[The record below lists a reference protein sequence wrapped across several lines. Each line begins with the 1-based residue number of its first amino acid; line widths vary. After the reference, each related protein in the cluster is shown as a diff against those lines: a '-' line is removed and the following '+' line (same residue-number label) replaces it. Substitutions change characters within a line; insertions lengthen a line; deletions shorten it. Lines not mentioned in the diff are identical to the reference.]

1 MKSFKGKKLLILGGS
16 KISCEIVNQA
26 KKMGIYTIVTDWYE
40 ISKSPAKHIA
50 DKSFQVSTSDIEAV
64 VELIKEES
72 IDGVL
77 TGYTDSTLPYYAEI
91 CEKAGLPCYGTKDH
105 FELFTDKSKYKSLLR
120 EYNIPTVEEYDY
132 EEEKENNFSNVEF
145 PVLVKPV
152 DGSGARGVVI
162 CNDMIELKSGI
173 EKALNH
179 SESKKILI
187 ERYVIGN
194 EVSVFWLF
202 DNGNVYLSGMG
213 DRHVKDTT
221 FESIPLP
228 VAYTYPSIH
237 LNNYLD
243 EIYPKVKNMFESVGI
258 TNGILFMQC
267 ILEEGIPLIYDIG
280 YRLTGT
286 LEYKQQEE
294 IQGFN
299 SLEMLI
305 NYALTGSMG
314 INEEHKVTANWEQYS
329 ANITYLIKPG
339 TIKKIKGISLL
350 KESPEVIDWYESYEI
365 NNEIPVSA
373 IGTLKQIFIRAFIK
387 SESLQV
393 LYENI
398 FRINKYIKVIDD
410 SGKNMI
416 IPGLLREDV
425 GDEYLSD

>member
-1 MKSFKGKKLLILGGS
+1 MKKFERKKLLILGGS

-40 ISKSPAKHIA
+40 FSKSPAKVIA
-50 DKSFQVSTSDIEAV
+50 DKSFQVSTSDIDAIV
-64 VELIKEES
+64 KLIKEES
-72 IDGVL
+72 IDGVI

-91 CEKAGLPCYGTKDH
+91 CEKAGLPCYGTQDH
-105 FELFTDKSKYKSLLR
+105 FDLFTDKSKYKELLR
-120 EYNIPTVEEYDY
+120 EYKIPTIEEYYY
-132 EEEKENNFSNVEF
+132 EELKESNFSNVAF

-152 DGSGARGVVI
+152 DGSGARGIAI
-162 CNDMIELKSGI
+162 CNDISELKSGI

-187 ERYVIGN
+187 ERYVSGK

-202 DNGNVYLSGMG
+202 DNGKVYLSGMG

-237 LNNYLD
+237 LSNYLD
-243 EIYPKVKNMFESVGI
+243 DVYPKVKRMFESLGI
-258 TNGILFMQC
+258 TNGMLFMQC
-267 ILEEGIPLIYDIG
+267 IMEDGVPLIYDIG

-286 LEYKQQEE
+286 LEYKQQEK

-305 NYALTGSMG
+305 NYALTGNMG
-314 INEEHKVTANWEQYS
+314 IKEDNKITAKWEQFS

-339 TIKKIKGISLL
+339 TIKEINGVSLL
-350 KESPEVIDWYESYEI
+350 EESPEVIDWHESYEI
-365 NNEIPVSA
+365 DNKIPVSA

-387 SESLQV
+387 SESIES

-398 FRINKYIKVIDD
+398 FRINKYLEVLDEN
-410 SGKNMI
+410 GENMI

-425 GDEYLSD
+425 GDAYLK